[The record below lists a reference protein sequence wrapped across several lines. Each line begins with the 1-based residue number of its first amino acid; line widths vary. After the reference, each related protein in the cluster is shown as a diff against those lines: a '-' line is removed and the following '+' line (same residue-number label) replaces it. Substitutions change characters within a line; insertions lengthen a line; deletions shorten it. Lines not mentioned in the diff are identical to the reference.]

1 MAVQAQEIGRT
12 VLVVQFEAEEG
23 SEDEAFKEPFL
34 CLLIGSFSKRLVC
47 LLFFLLFFLLLRRY
61 CRRHRRLLC
70 FQKIARAAV
79 A

>member
-34 CLLIGSFSKRLVC
+34 CLLIGSFSKRLVFL
-47 LLFFLLFFLLLRRY
+47 LLFFLLRRRY